1 MVPQFGTVTQV
12 LTTQSTTEQWTFQP
26 SSNGGVLHRV
36 CRTRAESDSRL
47 SGKFN
52 CEAFSLKSMRLLS
65 VTGPSFDFLQAS
77 KKVWSAGAVGAYCF
91 PGLIGHGHSDRLC
104 GLCQCN
110 VAPFRA
116 LPVFQK
122 PSMSP
127 KVAILRWKRLLVD
140 GVFGRVR
147 AASLPVFPLKL
158 DRAVETNRTN
168 NALPVTL
175 LNVDD
180 ITHNCF

>member
-1 MVPQFGTVTQV
+1 M
-12 LTTQSTTEQWTFQP
+12 
-26 SSNGGVLHRV
+26 
-36 CRTRAESDSRL
+36 
-47 SGKFN
+47 
-52 CEAFSLKSMRLLS
+52 KSMRLLS
-65 VTGPSFDFLQAS
+65 VTGPSFDFLQAP